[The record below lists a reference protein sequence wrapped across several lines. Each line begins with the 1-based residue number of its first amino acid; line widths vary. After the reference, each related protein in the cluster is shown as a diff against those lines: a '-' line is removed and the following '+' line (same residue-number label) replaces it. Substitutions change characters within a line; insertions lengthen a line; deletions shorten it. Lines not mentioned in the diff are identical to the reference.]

1 MADLIGNEEELNL
14 LRQENQTLRDQANVL
29 QKTIRV
35 QEETIGLLREQ
46 IGLKDQLIA
55 ALQRETMLLTKQ
67 VQAME
72 NRSEKDRYGA
82 RCRLLRFDSPGH
94 RRACGKKVARDV
106 ADVPVRDYV

>member
-14 LRQENQTLRDQANVL
+14 LRQENQTLRDQANLL

-35 QEETIGLLREQ
+35 QEETIGLLREH

-67 VQAME
+67 VQAMG
-72 NRSEKDRYGA
+72 NRSEKDRYGSPMPPSSV
-82 RCRLLRFDSPGH
+82 RFSQPPKSV
-94 RRACGKKVARDV
+94 RKKSSK
-106 ADVPVRDYV
+106 

>member
-14 LRQENQTLRDQANVL
+14 LRQENQTLRDQANLL

-55 ALQRETMLLTKQ
+55 ALQRETMLLNKQ

-72 NRSEKDRYGA
+72 NRLEKDRYGSPMPPSSV
-82 RCRLLRFDSPGH
+82 RFSRPPTSLR
-94 RRACGKKVARDV
+94 KKSSKKRG
-106 ADVPVRDYV
+106 

>member
-1 MADLIGNEEELNL
+1 M
-14 LRQENQTLRDQANVL
+14 T
-29 QKTIRV
+29 RV

-72 NRSEKDRYGA
+72 TRSEKDRYGSRSLTCRPDPDKEEMRR
-82 RCRLLRFDSPGH
+82 RCTAQLII
-94 RRACGKKVARDV
+94 
-106 ADVPVRDYV
+106 